1 MSGIRKIL
9 ARQIYDSRGIPTV
22 EVDVFTPKGIFR
34 AAVPSGASTG
44 IYEAKELR
52 DGDPAKHMGRGVN
65 NAIENIR
72 NEISPKL
79 VASNISIL
87 NQAEIDKFLCDLD
100 GTKDKSRLGAN
111 AILAVSLAVAKAAA
125 HEKKIPFY
133 RYIGE
138 LSGNPGVTLPVPAMN
153 VINGGKHAGNRLA
166 MQEFMILPVAATNF
180 REAVRMGTEVYH
192 NLKKIIEAKYGKSA
206 IGVGDE
212 GGFAPDIVDGK
223 DALQLI
229 KEAIEVA
236 GYTGKIKIAMDSAA
250 SEFCQKDGENWV
262 YNLDMKAED
271 QSAARK
277 MTGDELAE
285 LYKSYLQEYEIVSL
299 EDPFEQDDLESWSKF
314 TSSVPIQVVGDDLT
328 VTNTER
334 IQMCIE
340 KQACNCLLLKL
351 NQIGTLSEAI
361 AAAVLARSNGWSIMV
376 SHRSGET
383 EDVTIADVAV
393 GLGSGQIKTG
403 APCRSE
409 RCCKYNQL
417 LRIEEELGSKARFAG
432 ENFRNPQ

>member
-1 MSGIRKIL
+1 MSGIRKVL
-9 ARQIYDSRGIPTV
+9 ARQIYDSRGFPTV
-22 EVDVFTPKGIFR
+22 EVDIFTPKGIFR

-52 DGDPAKHMGRGVN
+52 DGDKAFHLGKGVN

-72 NEISPKL
+72 NEIAPKL
-79 VASNISIL
+79 IASNISIL

-125 HEKKIPFY
+125 HERKIPFY
-133 RYIGE
+133 RYVGE

-153 VINGGKHAGNRLA
+153 VINGGRHSGNGLA
-166 MQEFMILPVAATNF
+166 MQEFMILPTAAPTF
-180 REAVRMGTEVYH
+180 REAMRMGSEVYQ
-192 NLKKIIEAKYGKSA
+192 NLKKIIEKKYGKSA
-206 IGVGDE
+206 
-212 GGFAPDIVDGK
+212 
-223 DALQLI
+223 LLMI
-229 KEAIEVA
+229 KEAIEVSGTPA
-236 GYTGKIKIAMDSAA
+236 KSRSAWILLR
-250 SEFCQKDGENWV
+250 EFCEKSEDASVPRSN
-262 YNLDMKAED
+262 NLDIKAED

-277 MTGDELAE
+277 
-285 LYKSYLQEYEIVSL
+285 
-299 EDPFEQDDLESWSKF
+299 DDFESWAKL
-314 TSSVPIQVVGDDLT
+314 TASVPIQIVGDDLT
-328 VTNTER
+328 VTNSER
-334 IQMCIE
+334 IQMAID
-340 KQACNCLLLKL
+340 KQACNCLLLKV

-361 AAAVLARSNGWSIMV
+361 AAAILARSNGWGIMV

-383 EDVTIADVAV
+383 EDVTIADVSV
-393 GLGSGQIKTG
+393 GLGCGQIKTG

-417 LRIEEELGSKARFAG
+417 LRIEEELGSKAKFAG

>member
-1 MSGIRKIL
+1 MSGIRKLL
-9 ARQIYDSRGIPTV
+9 ARQIYDSRGFPTV

-44 IYEAKELR
+44 VYEAKELR
-52 DGDPAKHMGRGVN
+52 DGDQAKHMGRGVN
-65 NAIENIR
+65 MAIENIR
-72 NEISPKL
+72 NEIAPKL

-166 MQEFMILPVAATNF
+166 MQEFMILP
-180 REAVRMGTEVYH
+180 RMGSEVYH
-192 NLKKIIEAKYGKSA
+192 HLKKIIEQKYGKSA

-212 GGFAPDIVDGK
+212 GGFAPDIADGK
-223 DALQLI
+223 DALQMI
-229 KEAIEVA
+229 KEAIEAA
-236 GYTGKIKIAMDSAA
+236 GYTGKIKIAVDTAA
-250 SEFCQKDGENWV
+250 SEFCQKEGENRL

-271 QSAARK
+271 QSSARK

-285 LYKSYLQEYEIVSL
+285 LYKSYLQDFEIVSL
-299 EDPFEQDDLESWSKF
+299 EDPFEQDDFESWSKL
-314 TSSVPIQVVGDDLT
+314 TASVPIQVVGDDLT

-417 LRIEEELGSKARFAG
+417 LRIEEELGSKAKFAG